1 MTPNPDR
8 ISTPPQ
14 RRKIGFAVG
23 AVLAGVAFFAVN
35 LLAVRDE
42 PFVPPSQFYFN
53 ASFSARLALARAETS
68 DILVFGNSRMR
79 SGLSPRVLNET
90 LDAAAARSER
100 PIRVQM
106 LADAGGFPSFY
117 DAAFDLALDGRPAP
131 RAVIVGISPRDL
143 DEGDRRKREP
153 AADLL
158 QSSGYRLARLPYN
171 RFFAGLE
178 TAFVDR
184 FAATLP
190 GLYERERVVGA
201 FIPAAVSQWIYVDIA
216 SSRVGQVLQL
226 WMRRFLGQ
234 ADGAF
239 PASAAAWA
247 ERAVLWQRRAAG
259 LGGLALDPTRQGVDA
274 FGGEAMVPPEDATQ
288 RTARIAN
295 VARIVAQAQAQ
306 GAARVCREAL
316 EGTAMA
322 ALIDRIVA
330 QGIAVYLVQPPGLYL
345 EPCEMRAI
353 EDGRFGRAVAA
364 LMVRHGDKVRFLD
377 LMGDAG
383 RDIRDPNYFGDA
395 DHMTGEGAERVGRI
409 VGAWLAPMLRP
420 LGRL

>member
-1 MTPNPDR
+1 MTPIPDST
-8 ISTPPQ
+8 STPPQ

-23 AVLAGVAFFAVN
+23 AVLAGVAFLAIN

-53 ASFSARLALARAETS
+53 ASFSARLALARAEAS

-90 LDAAAARSER
+90 LGAAAATSER
-100 PIRVQM
+100 PMRVQM

-117 DAAFDLALDGRPAP
+117 DAAFDLALEAKPPP

-153 AADLL
+153 AGDLL

-178 TAFVDR
+178 TAFVDT
-184 FAATLP
+184 FAAALP

-247 ERAVLWQRRAAG
+247 ERASLWQRRAAG
-259 LGGLALDPTRQGVDA
+259 LGGAGLDPTRQGVDA
-274 FGGEAMVPPEDATQ
+274 FGGEAMAPPESAEQ
-288 RTARIAN
+288 RAARIAN
-295 VARIVAQAQAQ
+295 VERIVAQARAQ
-306 GAARVCREAL
+306 GADRVCRDAL
-316 EGTAMA
+316 DGTAMA
-322 ALIDRIVA
+322 AFVDKIVA
-330 QGIAVYLVQPPGLYL
+330 HGIVVYLVQPPGLYL

-353 EDGRFGRAVAA
+353 EDGRFGRAVAT
-364 LMVRHGDKVRFLD
+364 LMARHGDKVRFLD
-377 LMGDAG
+377 LMGEAG

-395 DHMTGEGAERVGRI
+395 DHMTGEGAERVARS
-409 VGAWLAPMLRP
+409 VGTWLAPMLRP
-420 LGRL
+420 